1 MALPPLVSP
10 SAARFT
16 HFTQFTHFTHSS
28 PREPSSQP
36 AESSAETPAILL
48 TLMLQRDP

>member
-1 MALPPLVSP
+1 MALSPLVSP

-16 HFTQFTHFTHSS
+16 HFTQFTHFTYPS
-28 PREPSSQP
+28 PRKPSSRP
-36 AESSAETPAILL
+36 AKSIAEAAAILL